1 MECSKGLIT
10 VKVFIGEILKGMKIT
25 FFCQD
30 HFNKPGV
37 CACAC
42 ACTCVCVRMCE
53 HVSLCVCICLNHY
66 VDFSCS

>member
-37 CACAC
+37 CACTC
-42 ACTCVCVRMCE
+42 ACTCVCV
-53 HVSLCVCICLNHY
+53 HV
-66 VDFSCS
+66 